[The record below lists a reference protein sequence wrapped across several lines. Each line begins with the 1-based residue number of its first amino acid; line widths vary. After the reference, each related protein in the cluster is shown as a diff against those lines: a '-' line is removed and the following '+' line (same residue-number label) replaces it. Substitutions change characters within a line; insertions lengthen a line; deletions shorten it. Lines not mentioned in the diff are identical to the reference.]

1 MKKYIFTLL
10 TIGLLSFYSQ
20 AQTGLIRGALIDSD
34 FQDPVPFANIVVKE
48 ICEWGDVE
56 VKGASSDRSRFW
68 RERFTVVSAL

>member
-1 MKKYIFTLL
+1 MKKYILTLL

-48 ICEWGDVE
+48 TGT
-56 VKGASSDRSRFW
+56 GTTSDFDGNY
-68 RERFTVVSAL
+68 EL